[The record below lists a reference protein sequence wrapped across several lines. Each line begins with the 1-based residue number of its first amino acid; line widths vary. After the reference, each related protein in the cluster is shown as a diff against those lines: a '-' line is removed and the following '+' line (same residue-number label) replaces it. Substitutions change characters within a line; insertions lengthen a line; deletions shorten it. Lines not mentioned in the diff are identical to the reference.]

1 MLFGGGFEP
10 RFHPCGDFKG
20 QTMKTL
26 NLLAIL
32 CVAWLFIAC
41 STSIPKD
48 KVLNFNVIYDTYP
61 RAVAIYC
68 DGTFGGFSPYHH
80 TMDITYEEFERIKDS
95 GGKYKQPACKALWA
109 SGVSANFKTKGDL
122 KDFDKSMTKTEKIER
137 KDDKNL
143 QADLQAVKRF
153 ENLNDSQI
161 FTMIL
166 TTNSDDAKIICG
178 DTSSE
183 NSVDITRYYTD
194 TEMLQILRTGILNTQ
209 PCRAEFANGL
219 ITKYYKSQLNLD
231 TEWILDLS
239 KQKIVLNEQ
248 ELAQINAYKEKEAAR
263 LAKIK
268 AQEKAALAAAQE
280 KERQQNCLYGDFSQ
294 CESYEI
300 EQNCMKGR
308 SNACVYMLEK
318 QYLDCKKYLKIA
330 KKACDLGVGDACA
343 MVGDE
348 YWSVSYRNYN
358 GKWERK
364 YGKNCATGNEKS
376 AFSYYRKAC
385 DLGSSTGCD
394 RYNEL
399 DIEIVDINTRER
411 DKTRRYDYTIKY
423 R

>member
-1 MLFGGGFEP
+1 
-10 RFHPCGDFKG
+10 
-20 QTMKTL
+20 MKTL

-32 CVAWLFIAC
+32 CAAWLFIAC
-41 STSIPKD
+41 SASIPKD

-143 QADLQAVKRF
+143 QADLKAAKRF
-153 ENLNDSQI
+153 GDIDGSQI
-161 FTMIL
+161 TMIL
-166 TTNSDDAKIICG
+166 TTNYDDAKIICG

-183 NSVDITRYYTD
+183 NSLDITRYYTD
-194 TEMLQILRTGILNTQ
+194 SEMLQILRTGILNTQ
-209 PCRAEFANGL
+209 PCRAEFADGL

-263 LAKIK
+263 LAKIE

-308 SNACVYMLEK
+308 SNACVYMLTK
-318 QYLDCKKYLKIA
+318 QNLNCKKYLKIA
-330 KKACDLGVGDACA
+330 KKACDLGIGDACA
-343 MVGDE
+343 MMGDE
-348 YWSVSYRNYN
+348 YYPISYKD
-358 GKWERK
+358 GGSWKTK
-364 YGKNCATGNEKS
+364 YGRDCSLSSEKQ
-376 AFSYYRKAC
+376 AFSYYKKAC
-385 DLGSSTGCD
+385 DLGSSTGCA
-394 RYNEL
+394 RYKDLDL
-399 DIEIVDINTRER
+399 DISDINTRER